1 MKQSKRILDDD
12 EEEEEEEEEEVTMV
26 EGETAPLD
34 GAFYVD
40 KFSNYIRHLVH
51 CSLRIIFQIHI
62 SLLDKEEDSGTKP
75 SSVSI

>member
-40 KFSNYIRHLVH
+40 KFSNYILHLVH
-51 CSLRIIFQIHI
+51 RSL
-62 SLLDKEEDSGTKP
+62 
-75 SSVSI
+75 

>member
-1 MKQSKRILDDD
+1 MDDD
-12 EEEEEEEEEEVTMV
+12 EEEEEEEEEEEVTMV

-51 CSLRIIFQIHI
+51 CSLIHI
-62 SLLDKEEDSGTKP
+62 SLLDKEEDSGTKS

>member
-40 KFSNYIRHLVH
+40 KFSNYIYIRHLVH
-51 CSLRIIFQIHI
+51 CSLRIIFSNSYFII
-62 SLLDKEEDSGTKP
+62 R
-75 SSVSI
+75 

>member
-12 EEEEEEEEEEVTMV
+12 EEEEEEEEEVTMV

-51 CSLRIIFQIHI
+51 CSF
-62 SLLDKEEDSGTKP
+62 
-75 SSVSI
+75 